1 MKLPR
6 SYVGSMLIVGIL
18 AGCGGD
24 TTGPDPQ
31 DPALSSVSGNNQS
44 ATPGQALAN
53 LLVVLMAQDGSG
65 VSGKTV
71 SWTVSTGGGSV
82 NPASS
87 TTDNS
92 GMASTQWTLGPDA
105 GPNSVQAS
113 GSGVTGS
120 PVTFAAT
127 GVSDDPPP
135 ATASISVGD
144 NFFNPDSQTLAAGG
158 AVTWT
163 WAGSFNHNVTFST
176 GSDNSATQS
185 GGTFTRTFADVGS
198 FDYLCTIHGSAMS
211 GTIVVQ

>member
-53 LLVVLMAQDGSG
+53 PLVVLMAQDGSG

-105 GPNSVQAS
+105 GPNSLQAS

-127 GVSDDPPP
+127 GVSDDPAPL
-135 ATASISVGD
+135 TASISVGD
-144 NFFNPDSQTLAAGG
+144 NFFDPNSATIGAGG
-158 AVTWT
+158 TVTWT
-163 WAGSFNHNVTFST
+163 WAGSGTHNVTFASGTNQGNQST
-176 GSDNSATQS
+176 G
-185 GGTFTRTFADVGS
+185 TFVRGFPDVGS
-198 FDYLCTIHGSAMS
+198 FAYSCTNHSGMT
-211 GTIVVQ
+211 GTIVVE

>member
-31 DPALSSVSGNNQS
+31 DPAFSSVSGNNQS

-53 LLVVLMAQDGSG
+53 PLVVLIAQDGSG

-71 SWTVSTGGGSV
+71 SWTVSAGGGSV

-105 GPNSVQAS
+105 GPNSLQAS

-127 GVSDDPPP
+127 GVSDDPAPL
-135 ATASISVGD
+135 TASISVGD
-144 NFFNPDSQTLAAGG
+144 NFFDPNSATIGAGG
-158 AVTWT
+158 TVTWT
-163 WAGSFNHNVTFST
+163 WAGSGTHNVTFASGTNQGNQST
-176 GSDNSATQS
+176 G
-185 GGTFTRTFADVGS
+185 TFVRGFPDVGS
-198 FDYLCTIHGSAMS
+198 FAYSCTNHSGMS
-211 GTIVVQ
+211 GTIVVE

>member
-18 AGCGGD
+18 TGCGGD

-31 DPALSSVSGNNQS
+31 DPAFSSFSGNDQS

-53 LLVVLMAQDGSG
+53 PLVVLIAQDGSG

-71 SWTVSTGGGSV
+71 SWTVSAGGGSV

-105 GPNSVQAS
+105 GPNSLQAS

-127 GVSDDPPP
+127 GVSDDAPSLI
-135 ATASISVGD
+135 ASISIGD
-144 NFFNPDSQTLAAGG
+144 NFFNPTSATIAAGG
-158 AVTWT
+158 TVTWT
-163 WAGSFNHNVTFST
+163 WDGSGSHNVTFASGT
-176 GSDNSATQS
+176 NQDTQS
-185 GGTFTRTFADVGS
+185 SGRFSRNFPDAGS
-198 FDYLCTIHGSAMS
+198 FGYSCTNHSGMS
-211 GTIVVQ
+211 GTIVVE